1 LALAKF
7 GARAGILF
15 DRRGSFGR
23 AGGTTFS
30 FAFKPRFR
38 MSAQSSESVLYDY
51 YNTLARASVSPTRST
66 AR

>member
-7 GARAGILF
+7 GARAGILC
-15 DRRGSFGR
+15 DRRGSFGC
-23 AGGTTFS
+23 ADGTTFS

-51 YNTLARASVSPTRST
+51 HNPLARASVSP
-66 AR
+66 ARFTVR